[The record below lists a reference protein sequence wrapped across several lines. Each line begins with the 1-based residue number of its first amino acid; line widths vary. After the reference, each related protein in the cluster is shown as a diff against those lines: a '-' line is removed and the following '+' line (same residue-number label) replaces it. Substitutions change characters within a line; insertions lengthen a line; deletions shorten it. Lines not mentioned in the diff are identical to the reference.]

1 MSELTAAVALGQLRK
16 LETLRAHCRA
26 LHERITTHVGSLR
39 GLTLRRRP
47 DPAGDFGFELYL
59 FLADAAQSTVF
70 REKLDARNVNCGQR
84 TGTYPQYHR
93 DYVKNGRAHAPGAS
107 PFRGLEPWPAPG
119 YRAEDFPRTEQLTR
133 RFVAIPLGWLYSIE
147 DADHIAA
154 SISAVHHELFPALSF
169 HV

>member
-1 MSELTAAVALGQLRK
+1 MGPGVAVGGGFAFAFVDAEQIGQRHTGIQRAADV
-16 LETLRAHCRA
+16 
-26 LHERITTHVGSLR
+26 
-39 GLTLRRRP
+39 
-47 DPAGDFGFELYL
+47 D
-59 FLADAAQSTVF
+59 DAAQATAF

-133 RFVAIPLGWLYSIE
+133 RFVAIPLGWLYTIE

-154 SISAVHHELFPALSF
+154 SISASPA
-169 HV
+169 

>member
-1 MSELTAAVALGQLRK
+1 
-16 LETLRAHCRA
+16 
-26 LHERITTHVGSLR
+26 LHERITTRVASLR
-39 GLTLRRRP
+39 GLTLRRSP
-47 DPAGDFGFELYL
+47 DPAGNFGFELYL
-59 FLADAAQSTVF
+59 FLADAAQATAF

-133 RFVAIPLGWLYSIE
+133 RFVAIPLGWLYTIE

-154 SISAVHHELFPALSF
+154 SISAVHQELFPAL
-169 HV
+169 